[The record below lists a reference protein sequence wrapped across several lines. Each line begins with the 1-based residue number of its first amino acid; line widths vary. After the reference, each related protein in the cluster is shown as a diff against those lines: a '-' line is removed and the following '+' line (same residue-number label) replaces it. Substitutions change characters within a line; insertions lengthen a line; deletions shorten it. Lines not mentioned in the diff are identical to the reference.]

1 MRGARLY
8 NFDRSFCVP
17 GCVARRAGE
26 NEDRSVTTWRDVEPG
41 DVRKWPVATYC
52 TAAHLGRK
60 RGIAEIDGQPSAAE
74 GDARDPMLTPTQAVM
89 AGPLSIHAN
98 SEQD

>member
-52 TAAHLGRK
+52 TAAHLGR
-60 RGIAEIDGQPSAAE
+60 
-74 GDARDPMLTPTQAVM
+74 
-89 AGPLSIHAN
+89 N
-98 SEQD
+98 SEVI